1 MEHSCTVRA
10 TKISNKN
17 KPIILVV
24 DDTPENIDVLK
35 GALIDHYQVRPAPNG
50 AIALRA
56 ARVQPLPD
64 LVLLDIMMPGMD
76 GYEVCRRL
84 KEDPVTS
91 AIPVIFVTAKSEVED
106 ELNGLS
112 LGAVDYIIKPFSIPI
127 VLARVTTHLALRKA
141 HRELDDR
148 NRLLSDERELIEQ
161 IIVKMRRADRLDDR
175 YLRCLVTPVETTAGD
190 QLLASFAPDGRQ
202 LVLLGDFTGHGLTA
216 AIGGPLVGHL
226 FISGV
231 KRGESGGH
239 LLKEINQQLNARMPT
254 GIFFGACLAE
264 ISADRR
270 QARLWN
276 AAMPDVLRLR
286 GGAVLDRFASNML
299 ALGIVPW
306 SEDPEPMTIDLEPED
321 RICLYSDGIIEAID
335 ANEVPFG
342 DERLEETLI
351 HIVAQG
357 TPLELLIDRLNAHAG
372 KSAHD
377 DDITLAEIRA
387 G

>member
-1 MEHSCTVRA
+1 MRA
-10 TKISNKN
+10 TRNIQKN

-84 KEDPVTS
+84 KEDPITS

-106 ELNGLS
+106 ELQGLS

-127 VLARVTTHLALRKA
+127 VLARVATHLALRKA

-148 NRLLSDERELIEQ
+148 NRLLSEERGLIEK
-161 IIVKMRRADRLDDR
+161 IIDKMRRADRIDERFLH
-175 YLRCLVTPVETTAGD
+175 CLVTPVETTAGD
-190 QLLASFAPDGRQ
+190 QLLAAFAPDGRQ
-202 LVLLGDFTGHGLTA
+202 LVLLGDFTGHGLSA
-216 AIGGPLVGHL
+216 AIAGPLVGHL
-226 FISGV
+226 FNAGV
-231 KRGESGGH
+231 KRGESGGR
-239 LLKEINQQLNARMPT
+239 LFLEINQQLNARMPT
-254 GIFFGACLAE
+254 GIFFGACMAE

-270 QARLWN
+270 QARLLN
-276 AAMPDVLRLR
+276 AGMPDVLRLR
-286 GGAVLDRFASNML
+286 RGEVLDRFSSSML
-299 ALGIVPW
+299 MLGIIPW
-306 SEDPEPMTIDLEPED
+306 SEDPEPVVIDLEPDD
-321 RICLYSDGIIEAID
+321 RLYLYSDGIIEAINAD
-335 ANEVPFG
+335 EVQFG
-342 DERLEETLI
+342 GERLEQTLI
-351 HIVAQG
+351 HIVAEDA
-357 TPLELLIDRLNAHAG
+357 PLELLIDRLNAHAG
-372 KSAHD
+372 KSTHD

-387 G
+387 S

>member
-1 MEHSCTVRA
+1 MRA

-148 NRLLSDERELIEQ
+148 NRFLSEERELIEQ

-231 KRGESGGH
+231 KRGESGGD

-276 AAMPDVLRLR
+276 AAMPDIPRLR
-286 GGAVLDRFASNML
+286 GDAVLDRFSSNML

-321 RICLYSDGIIEAID
+321 RIYLYSDGIIEAID

-372 KSAHD
+372 KSTHD